1 MKERDGEGEGGR
13 VDRTRG
19 EKKEWQ
25 CSVFGAPV
33 HFFLTAG
40 IKHDIFGGKK
50 KQLRERNARLP
61 ALSGI
66 GAVGKPQHRRIM
78 GNHRHKLPKVN
89 PIIRETLSCTHIP
102 HILAAQSPA
111 LPSAPTTTVCKCMR
125 CQGG

>member
-50 KQLRERNARLP
+50 KTAQREKREAAGSLRDWC
-61 ALSGI
+61 SG
-66 GAVGKPQHRRIM
+66 Q
-78 GNHRHKLPKVN
+78 
-89 PIIRETLSCTHIP
+89 T
-102 HILAAQSPA
+102 AAQ
-111 LPSAPTTTVCKCMR
+111 KDH
-125 CQGG
+125 G